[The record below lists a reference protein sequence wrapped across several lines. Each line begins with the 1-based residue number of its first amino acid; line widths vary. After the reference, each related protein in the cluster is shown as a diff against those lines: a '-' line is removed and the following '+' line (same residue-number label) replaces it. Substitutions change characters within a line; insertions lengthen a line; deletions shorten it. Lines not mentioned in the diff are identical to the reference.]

1 MKKLITL
8 ALTIL
13 FSYSLTSA
21 QQFLPHDLLDDSKF
35 IYYPDKAIS
44 FDVDADGDSDLIV
57 YETTVLT
64 PRLLLFRNDGA
75 GNFLDADAISLLPDT
90 PVDIDYGDINGDG
103 KKDVF
108 VNMASNGLRWYEND
122 GAGNFTENT
131 IQEQAG
137 SSYWNTARL
146 GDIDDDGDLDIMGP
160 GMWIKNTDGLG
171 SFNEQVV
178 VNSIYDLVNNPG
190 NSGIINNVRNV
201 SNMIL
206 EDLNGDGLIDV
217 LYSSSLIYVQLFS
230 GNLDGFD
237 EPDTIAYT
245 FQGSS
250 KVEFATADLNNDT
263 FVDLVIGQSSGSSG
277 SAMWLRNNANASY
290 SEIVLNNFGTAA
302 ISIGD
307 FNGDDFLDLAAIQS
321 SEVTGFTDNRI
332 SVFENNQ
339 NETFTRKNTFGLAP
353 YTSANILADDFNN
366 DGLDDLI
373 LTSSQLK
380 VVHYRNVA
388 DWKFDEPVYLSNTSY
403 QTTQMLNVDLNN
415 DGVKDILMASYEDQ
429 NISWVEGLGDGVYGE
444 QIILTDTISKVLDVG
459 FADIDGDELEDIVYI
474 NSVDLGWLK
483 NLDNGE
489 FEIQDLIISD
499 RSGGLSL
506 VGPGNSS
513 NIFDIVE
520 LDDDGLPNILFT
532 QYYLNA
538 IRAHNIDSDGT
549 IASYKSLST
558 NVDNVSSATF
568 GDLDGDDDLDVL
580 ATADGTD
587 EVVVFKNTD
596 GVFAE
601 SSRHSV
607 STVNQLRAVAAT
619 DLDGDGD
626 LDILTGSPS
635 WFENTDGAGTF
646 GLEIVLPNE
655 GILQGEEVKAGDLDG
670 DGDMDFAITYSSG
683 IKVYI
688 NDGEE
693 VFTHFDIKSDG
704 SNSANQLEIVDV
716 NDDGTPDILSADVFM
731 PRWYEVCFPTTA
743 EYSEEACESLTI
755 NGETFTE
762 SGEFMQ
768 LLTNKAGCDSTL
780 TLHITINPV
789 FVREQ
794 TVNLC
799 DGETFEFG
807 SQNLTMEGEYT
818 ELFQTVHGCDSTVT
832 VNLMVRPTFNETAAV
847 AICNGE
853 TYLFGSQSLTSAGE
867 FTELF
872 QSQYGCDSTVMLNL
886 KVNPI
891 FNESATASIC
901 EGDTYTF
908 GTQSLTVTGEYTE
921 LFQSA
926 SSCDS
931 TVVLNLKVNPIF
943 TETAIATI
951 CEGETYLFGSQSL
964 TSAGEYTEL
973 FQSLSNCDSTVVLS
987 LKVNQMFSEST
998 TATICQGET
1007 FVFGSQSLDS
1017 QGDYTELFQSASGC
1031 DSTVVLTL
1039 NVNPVF
1045 SQTHS
1050 ASICAGENFA
1060 FGVQN
1065 LTTTGEYTELFQ
1077 SANGCDSTVVLNLS
1091 VNPASTESV
1100 TANICIGETYS
1111 FGSQILSS
1119 PGNYTQLFKTTQGCD
1134 STVVLSLAM
1143 ASVTE
1148 ETQAISICEGEV
1160 YIFGSQSLE
1169 IAGDYSEVFTAQS
1182 GCDSL
1187 VNLNLEIL
1195 SLNNEITITGKK
1207 LTATES
1213 NAQYQWF
1220 KCIEGGLEKIDG
1232 QVGQLLTVSESGE
1245 YAVSITKNGCE
1256 TMSECI
1262 FAEATSVLS
1271 ELAKD
1276 EISVFPIPVGNLLH
1290 VSLGVN
1296 YSALSISIYDMAGKL
1311 VENRKF
1317 ENQNKLT
1324 MATDRLRRG
1333 VYQLIIVLDD
1343 QIYYQES
1350 IIKE

>member
-8 ALTIL
+8 AFTIL
-13 FSYSLTSA
+13 FRYSLTSA
-21 QQFLPHDLLDDSKF
+21 QQFLPHDLLDANKF
-35 IYYPDKAIS
+35 VYYPDEAIS
-44 FDVDADGDSDLIV
+44 FDVDADGDKDLIV

-75 GNFLDADAISLLPDT
+75 GNFLDANTIASLPDT

-103 KKDVF
+103 KTDIF

-122 GAGNFTENT
+122 GAGNFTENI

-171 SFNEQVV
+171 FFNEEVI

-190 NSGIINNVRNV
+190 NSGIINNVQNV

-217 LYSSSLIYVQLFS
+217 LYSSSSIYVQLFS
-230 GNLDGFD
+230 GNLEGFD

-263 FVDLVIGQSSGSSG
+263 YIDLIIGQSTGSSG
-277 SAMWLRNNANASY
+277 SVMWLRNNANASY
-290 SEIVLNNFGTAA
+290 SEIIINNFGTGA

-307 FNGDDFLDLAAIQS
+307 FNGDEFVDLAAIQS
-321 SEVTGFTDNRI
+321 GEISGFTDNRI

-339 NETFTRKNTFGLAP
+339 NETFTRKRTFGVAP
-353 YTSANILADDFNN
+353 HTNANILTMDFNN
-366 DGLDDLI
+366 DELDDLI
-373 LTSSQLK
+373 LTSNQLK
-380 VVHYRNVA
+380 VVHYKNL
-388 DWKFDEPVYLSNTSY
+388 DNWTFDEPDYLSNTSH
-403 QTTQMLNVDLNN
+403 QTTQMLHVDVNN
-415 DGVKDILMASYEDQ
+415 DGNNDILMASYEDQ
-429 NISWVEGLGDGVYGE
+429 NISWVEGLGDGIYGE
-444 QIILTDTISKVLDVG
+444 QIVINDTISRILDFG
-459 FADIDGDELEDIVYI
+459 FVDIDGDELKDIVYI

-483 NLDNGE
+483 NIGNGE

-499 RSGGLSL
+499 RSGGLSV
-506 VGPGNSS
+506 VGPGNAS

-558 NVDNVSSATF
+558 NVESVSSVTF

-607 STVNQLRAVAAT
+607 SVVNQLRAAAAT

-626 LDILTGSPS
+626 LDILTGRPS

-646 GLEIVLPNE
+646 GLEILLPNE
-655 GILQGEEVKAGDLDG
+655 GILQGEEIKANDLDG

-683 IKVYI
+683 IKVYL

-716 NDDGTPDILSADVFM
+716 NGDGTPDILSADVFM
-731 PRWYEVCFPTTA
+731 PRWYEVCFPTSA
-743 EYSEEACESLTI
+743 EHSEEACESVTI
-755 NGETFTE
+755 NGETFVQ
-762 SGEFMQ
+762 SGDFEQM
-768 LLTNKAGCDSTL
+768 LINKAGCDSTL

-789 FVREQ
+789 FVREE

-807 SQNLTMEGEYT
+807 SQNLTMDGEYT
-818 ELFQTVHGCDSTVT
+818 ELFQTAHGCDSTVT
-832 VNLMVRPTFNETAAV
+832 VNLMVRPIFNETAAV

-853 TYLFGSQSLTSAGE
+853 TFEFGSQSLTSAGE

-872 QSQYGCDSTVMLNL
+872 QSQYGCDSTVILNL
-886 KVNPI
+886 KINPI
-891 FNESATASIC
+891 FDEQATASIC

-908 GTQSLTVTGEYTE
+908 GTQSLTTTGEYTE
-921 LFQSA
+921 LFQST

-931 TVVLNLKVNPIF
+931 TVVLSLKVNPVF
-943 TETAIATI
+943 TETATATI

-964 TSAGEYTEL
+964 TATGEYTEL

-987 LKVNQMFSEST
+987 LKVNQRFSEST

-1017 QGDYTELFQSASGC
+1017 QGDYSELFQSLSGC

-1039 NVNPVF
+1039 NVNPIF
-1045 SQTHS
+1045 SETLS

-1060 FGVQN
+1060 FGSQN

-1077 SANGCDSTVVLNLS
+1077 SANGCDSTVVLNLQVIPDVGEIVS
-1091 VNPASTESV
+1091 
-1100 TANICIGETYS
+1100 ANICAGETYS
-1111 FGSQILSS
+1111 FGSQTLSLS
-1119 PGNYTQLFKTTQGCD
+1119 GSYSELFKTANGCD
-1134 STVVLSLAM
+1134 STVVVTLVVNPAIEESLEM
-1143 ASVTE
+1143 
-1148 ETQAISICEGEV
+1148 SICDGEV
-1160 YIFGSQSLE
+1160 YTFGSQSLQLE
-1169 IAGDYSEVFTAQS
+1169 GSYTELFTAQS

-1187 VNLNLEIL
+1187 VNLSLEIL
-1195 SLNNEITITGKK
+1195 SLNNEITIAGKR

-1220 KCIEGGLEKIDG
+1220 KCIDGGLEKIDG
-1232 QVGQLLTVSESGE
+1232 GVGQQLMISETGE
-1245 YAVSITKNGCE
+1245 YAVSITKNECE

-1271 ELAKD
+1271 GLAKD
-1276 EISVFPIPVGNLLH
+1276 KISVFPIPVSNLLH
-1290 VSLGVN
+1290 VALDVN
-1296 YSALSISIYDMAGKL
+1296 YSMLSISIYDMAGKL
-1311 VENRKF
+1311 VQNRKF
-1317 ENQNKLT
+1317 ENQNTLT
-1324 MATDRLRRG
+1324 MATDRLRKG

-1343 QIYYQES
+1343 QVYYQES